1 MVSEDKM
8 QEEIDKATVSL
19 GMQKELDLY
28 SILLRIKYAKD
39 REELIDRE
47 VKVCR
52 AKLEHAWQID
62 KKILDDLQVECEK
75 IGDKKMEVLQKTRWR
90 IGNKTDS
97 FLWVVDCSG
106 SMYGEKIG
114 IVNNTIQ
121 ECIPEMRSA
130 ADNNRNAQ
138 LLIRALAVLIR
149 CKLD

>member
-8 QEEIDKATVSL
+8 QEEIDKATAAL

-75 IGDKKMEVLQKTRWR
+75 IG
-90 IGNKTDS
+90 G
-97 FLWVVDCSG
+97 
-106 SMYGEKIG
+106 
-114 IVNNTIQ
+114 
-121 ECIPEMRSA
+121 
-130 ADNNRNAQ
+130 
-138 LLIRALAVLIR
+138 
-149 CKLD
+149 

>member
-8 QEEIDKATVSL
+8 QEEIDKATAAL

-39 REELIDRE
+39 REEVIDRE

-75 IGDKKMEVLQKTRWR
+75 IG
-90 IGNKTDS
+90 G
-97 FLWVVDCSG
+97 
-106 SMYGEKIG
+106 
-114 IVNNTIQ
+114 
-121 ECIPEMRSA
+121 
-130 ADNNRNAQ
+130 
-138 LLIRALAVLIR
+138 
-149 CKLD
+149 

>member
-52 AKLEHAWQID
+52 AKLGHAWQID

-75 IGDKKMEVLQKTRWR
+75 IGGIRRWKYYKDQVENWQQDR
-90 IGNKTDS
+90 FIS
-97 FLWVVDCSG
+97 FG
-106 SMYGEKIG
+106 
-114 IVNNTIQ
+114 
-121 ECIPEMRSA
+121 
-130 ADNNRNAQ
+130 
-138 LLIRALAVLIR
+138 
-149 CKLD
+149 

>member
-8 QEEIDKATVSL
+8 LEEIDKATAAL

-39 REELIDRE
+39 REEVIDRE

-75 IGDKKMEVLQKTRWR
+75 IG
-90 IGNKTDS
+90 G
-97 FLWVVDCSG
+97 
-106 SMYGEKIG
+106 
-114 IVNNTIQ
+114 
-121 ECIPEMRSA
+121 
-130 ADNNRNAQ
+130 
-138 LLIRALAVLIR
+138 
-149 CKLD
+149 

>member
-19 GMQKELDLY
+19 GMHKELDLY

-39 REELIDRE
+39 REDLIDRE

-75 IGDKKMEVLQKTRWR
+75 IG
-90 IGNKTDS
+90 G
-97 FLWVVDCSG
+97 
-106 SMYGEKIG
+106 
-114 IVNNTIQ
+114 
-121 ECIPEMRSA
+121 
-130 ADNNRNAQ
+130 
-138 LLIRALAVLIR
+138 
-149 CKLD
+149 

>member
-1 MVSEDKM
+1 M
-8 QEEIDKATVSL
+8 QEEIDKATVAL

-75 IGDKKMEVLQKTRWR
+75 IG
-90 IGNKTDS
+90 G
-97 FLWVVDCSG
+97 
-106 SMYGEKIG
+106 
-114 IVNNTIQ
+114 
-121 ECIPEMRSA
+121 
-130 ADNNRNAQ
+130 
-138 LLIRALAVLIR
+138 
-149 CKLD
+149 